1 MSKRRG
7 GSPHRKW
14 APGTTYSF
22 RSAMREL
29 QITQTTLDKAIANG
43 DIKTFEFGGRVLIP
57 ASEIERLRPLLIG
70 AVQ

>member
-1 MSKRRG
+1 MTGRRG
-7 GSPHRKW
+7 SNRRKW

-29 QITQTTLDKAIANG
+29 KITQSTLDKAIANG

-57 ASEIERLRPLLIG
+57 ASEIERLKPLLVG
-70 AVQ
+70 GVAT